1 MFLSCLKAR
10 CELLNRLVQCSY
22 SRMCLS
28 LLFAFGCISLQA
40 IYGFASFH
48 FWHSKFWTC
57 SASLPES
64 CVGKKV
70 GLKKTFL
77 QWFSVKFSRISDCGF
92 LLSRLSASFLVHFI
106 VCLPCVFSEVK
117 CIVPGIFELEDSD
130 LFCGHM
136 NSVLAAQ

>member
-1 MFLSCLKAR
+1 M
-10 CELLNRLVQCSY
+10 
-22 SRMCLS
+22 
-28 LLFAFGCISLQA
+28 
-40 IYGFASFH
+40 
-48 FWHSKFWTC
+48 
-57 SASLPES
+57 
-64 CVGKKV
+64 

-106 VCLPCVFSEVK
+106 VCLPCVFSEMK